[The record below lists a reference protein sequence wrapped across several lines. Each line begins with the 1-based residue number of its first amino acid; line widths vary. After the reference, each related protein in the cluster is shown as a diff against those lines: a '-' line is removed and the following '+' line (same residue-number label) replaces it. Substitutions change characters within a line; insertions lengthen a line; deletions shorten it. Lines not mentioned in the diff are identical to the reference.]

1 MEKIN
6 LVSDI
11 IKISLKFDHALEKEK
26 FCDIQHLSDNLK
38 SKLRKLK
45 LVADGEFDESLCDLC
60 EKLSQV
66 NTYAI
71 NLVDKNKNLET
82 TNSKSSHSTKA
93 DKNILLFFYAEK
105 CQPSVI
111 FSKEWEALSK
121 KINSKIST
129 ISINCTKHPDMC
141 KQFNIYEY
149 PTVKYAT
156 ESKIIDYYGP
166 MTADEISK
174 EFNF

>member
-1 MEKIN
+1 MEKMN

-11 IKISLKFDHALEKEK
+11 IKISLKFDNALEKEK
-26 FCDIQHLSDNLK
+26 FCNIQHLSDKLK

-45 LVADGEFDESLCDLC
+45 LIIDSEFDESLCDLC

-66 NTYAI
+66 NEYAI
-71 NLVDKNKNLET
+71 NLVNKNIKT
-82 TNSKSSHSTKA
+82 TNLKSTYSAKTN
-93 DKNILLFFYAEK
+93 KNILLFFYAEK

-121 KINSKIST
+121 KINNKIST

-141 KQFNIYEY
+141 NQFNIYEY

-156 ESKIIDYYGP
+156 ESKIIDYNGQ